1 LNLNGLVPTELNIEL
16 LNNLNG
22 KLENEGLSMKPEEV
36 SHWFQYLQDPWVWIW
51 MGLEL
56 INLISTSPLKRQNL
70 ASLWA
75 GWY

>member
-36 SHWFQYLQDPWVWIW
+36 SH
-51 MGLEL
+51 
-56 INLISTSPLKRQNL
+56 
-70 ASLWA
+70 
-75 GWY
+75 